1 MSYELYRR
9 MLYNLYIYG
18 KITYN
23 VYSDMVKKKGK
34 TEADIVA
41 YLEGYDV
48 EIADGKIKRQLDKV
62 RGGHLNG
69 SKGESGACKV

>member
-23 VYSDMVKKKGK
+23 VYSDMVKKGK
-34 TEADIVA
+34 TEAEYKYKDR
-41 YLEGYDV
+41 
-48 EIADGKIKRQLDKV
+48 IAEYFGLTWR
-62 RGGHLNG
+62 
-69 SKGESGACKV
+69 E

>member
-1 MSYELYRR
+1 MRVKGVLVSYELYRR

-34 TEADIVA
+34 TEAEYKYKDR
-41 YLEGYDV
+41 
-48 EIADGKIKRQLDKV
+48 IAEYFGLTWR
-62 RGGHLNG
+62 
-69 SKGESGACKV
+69 E

>member
-34 TEADIVA
+34 TEAEYKYKD
-41 YLEGYDV
+41 G
-48 EIADGKIKRQLDKV
+48 IAEYFWLTWRSRRLIW
-62 RGGHLNG
+62 
-69 SKGESGACKV
+69 